1 VILTVDPASAEPPYE
16 QLRRQLASAIE
27 RGCLRA
33 GEPLP
38 TVRRLAADLSL
49 APNTVARAYRE
60 LEQAGLIRTE
70 GRRGT
75 RVSDRGDVR
84 TRAETAAQEYAATVH
99 ALGVDPGEAL
109 KLVRRALREAH

>member
-1 VILTVDPASAEPPYE
+1 VILSVDPSAAEPPYE
-16 QLRRQLASAIE
+16 QLRRQLAVAIDAG
-27 RGCLRA
+27 RLRA

-60 LEQAGLIRTE
+60 LEQAGLVRTE

-75 RVSDRGDVR
+75 RVSDRGDARAQAEAAARDYAVTVR
-84 TRAETAAQEYAATVH
+84 R
-99 ALGVDPGEAL
+99 LGVDAGEAL
-109 KLVRRALREAH
+109 KLARRALREAH